1 MQIIPIKSPVIK
13 QGVFLSTLNRLL
25 NQEALSNGD
34 ILVIAS
40 KVIAHDQNDLV
51 EIKKIQPNRQARKLA
66 GQYRMDSRFVQIILD
81 EADKIIGGVK
91 GTLLTLKNNVVIAN
105 AGVDH
110 SNSPKGYFILWP
122 SKLTQAADQTKK
134 HLQKQFKKKLGIIIA
149 DSHCLPRRLG
159 TSGFAL
165 AIAGFDGVVD
175 QRKKKDLY
183 GRPLKITFSNLADDL
198 AAVASS
204 VMGEAAEKVPFVLI
218 KKAPIKLS
226 NKSATILTD
235 KLKMSGRSCLFS
247 RSRL

>member
-1 MQIIPIKSPVIK
+1 MQIIPLKSPVIK

-25 NQEALSNGD
+25 GQEVLSNGD

-51 EIKKIQPNRQARKLA
+51 EIKKIQPNKQARKLA

-122 SKLTQAADQTKK
+122 SKPAQAADRIKK
-134 HLQKQFKKKLGIIIA
+134 HLQKKFKKKLGIIIV

-183 GRPLKITFSNLADDL
+183 GRPLKITFCNLADDL

-226 NKSATILTD
+226 DKSATILTD
-235 KLKMSGRSCLFS
+235 KLKMSDRACLFS